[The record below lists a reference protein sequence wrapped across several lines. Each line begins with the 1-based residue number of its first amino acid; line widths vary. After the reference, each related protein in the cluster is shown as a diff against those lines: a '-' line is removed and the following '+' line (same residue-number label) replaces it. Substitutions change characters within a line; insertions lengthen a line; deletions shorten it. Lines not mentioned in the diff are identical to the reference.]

1 MVRANPVDNRTA
13 HPACGRQT
21 VRGYGRSMRIT
32 IAGGH
37 GQIAQHLERQLT
49 AAGHEAVGVVRNP
62 DHVADLEANGA
73 EAVVL
78 DLEVASVAD
87 VARALDGS
95 HAAVF
100 AAGGGPNSGVE
111 RKETVDKGAAVLL
124 ADAAEQ
130 AGVRR
135 YVMVSSMGTESADPD
150 SDEVF
155 QVYLRAKKAADDDL
169 RGRDLDWTIVR
180 PGRLTDEPASGR
192 IQVGTLSRG
201 KIPRADV
208 ATVLAEALST
218 EGTIGATFDLLAGHQ
233 TIEAAL
239 AGL

>member
-1 MVRANPVDNRTA
+1 
-13 HPACGRQT
+13 
-21 VRGYGRSMRIT
+21 MRVV

-37 GQIAQHLERQLT
+37 GQIARHLERVLT
-49 AAGHEAVGVVRNP
+49 ERGHSPVGIVRNP
-62 DHVADLEANGA
+62 DHVADLESAGA

-78 DLEVASVAD
+78 DLEHTDVAAVAD
-87 VARALDGS
+87 VLRGADAV
-95 HAAVF
+95 VF
-100 AAGGGPNSGVE
+100 AAGGGPDSGVE

-201 KIPRADV
+201 TIPRADV
-208 ATVLAEALST
+208 ATVLAEALTT